1 MRMPCYT
8 RLPRTAYGAA
18 RAASGSCPSFGRWP
32 FPVRGSRR
40 ALLSRHALRVL
51 RLHVCQMPADRDIV
65 ACNVGRPARGQ
76 SHTNG
81 FLAGAAWLCSVQD
94 PADGHEQLG
103 SAQAVM
109 EALAF
114 PQAPVRPAY
123 HAFVTVAECPPDD
136 MRQSQLPADRAQFIP
151 RGQQQRLPQL
161 GTQCPAGNEIFPA
174 CAVAYHAAPVE
185 DG

>member
-18 RAASGSCPSFGRWP
+18 RAASGSCPSFRP
-32 FPVRGSRR
+32 VAIPVRGSRR
-40 ALLSRHALRVL
+40 ALPSRRALRVL
-51 RLHVCQMPADRDIV
+51 RLHVGQMPADRDIV
-65 ACNVGRPARGQ
+65 ACNVGRPARSQ

-81 FLAGAAWLCSVQD
+81 LLAGAAGLCSVQD

-114 PQAPVRPAY
+114 PQTPVRRAD
-123 HAFVTVAECPPDD
+123 HALVTVA
-136 MRQSQLPADRAQFIP
+136 
-151 RGQQQRLPQL
+151 
-161 GTQCPAGNEIFPA
+161 
-174 CAVAYHAAPVE
+174 
-185 DG
+185 